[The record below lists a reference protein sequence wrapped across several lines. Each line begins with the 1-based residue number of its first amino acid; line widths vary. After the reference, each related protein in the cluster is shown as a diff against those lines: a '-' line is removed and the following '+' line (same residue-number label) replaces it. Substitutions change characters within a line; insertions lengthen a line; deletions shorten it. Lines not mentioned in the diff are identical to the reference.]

1 MSDPE
6 DIYTAVVTDPTLTEL
21 IDGRIYPVVLPATT
35 KDPDTGALLSPILPA
50 VTYQLVSQPTMTT
63 QDSVEY
69 RSPRWR
75 FRIYSLIYADLIPIA
90 KGLAAIFG
98 DPART
103 PFPSSRI
110 EYPGSRAEDHES
122 DTHRYWRALDVVVGL
137 APAGAASQ

>member
-6 DIYTAVVTDPTLTEL
+6 AIRTAVINDATLTTL
-21 IDGRIYPVVLPATT
+21 IEGRIFPVVLPP
-35 KDPDTGALLSPILPA
+35 DPDLPA
-50 VTYQLVSQPTMTT
+50 VTYGLVSQPTMVT
-63 QDSVEY
+63 QDSAQY

-75 FRIYSLIYADLIPIA
+75 FRIWSLVYADLVPIA
-90 KGLAAIFG
+90 QAIAAIFG

>member
-6 DIYTAVVTDPTLTEL
+6 AIRNAVANDTDLTTL
-21 IDGRIYPVVLPATT
+21 IAGRIYPVVLPP
-35 KDPDTGALLSPILPA
+35 DPDLPA
-50 VTYQLVSQPTMTT
+50 VTYGLVSQPTSVT
-63 QDSVEY
+63 QEGVQY

-75 FRIYSLIYADLIPIA
+75 FRIWSLVYADLIPIA
-90 KGLAAIFG
+90 TALAAIFG
-98 DPART
+98 DQSRT

-110 EYPGSRAEDHES
+110 EYPSSRAEDHES